1 MVSGMTVHV
10 DQDRCVGA
18 GNCVVQAPEIFDQGE
33 DGIVVLLQVEPPE
46 ALYGAVRDAAITCP
60 ALAITIEE

>member
-1 MVSGMTVHV
+1 MSGLRVRV

-18 GNCVVQAPEIFDQGE
+18 GNCVLQAPEIFDQGD
-33 DGIVVLLQVEPPE
+33 DGIVILLQAEPPVELHE
-46 ALYGAVRDAAITCP
+46 AARDATITCP

>member
-1 MVSGMTVHV
+1 MSQMKVHV
-10 DQDRCVGA
+10 DQERCVGA

-33 DGIVVLLQVEPPE
+33 DGIVILLQPDPPAELYE
-46 ALYGAVRDAAITCP
+46 AARDATVTCP